1 MSLKSDKDTI
11 CYKVDK
17 SIDLAK
23 ESMKTQTLDIYS
35 LIQNLDNIRKDAMR
49 MERAIKLRKEV
60 MLKHNLE
67 DEYQTLKGKR
77 NEQTGINTVPVGT
90 EFTKD
95 IPEFEVI
102 IKDKDGKII
111 YQNQTLSGVCSFVEK
126 IEDID
131 EQGMIDGQTQ
141 QFAFGHDLAIW
152 YAFDQLRQGIE
163 TQMVRIALALRN
175 SIQNKSFSDPQ
186 KKKAILDRINKR

>member
-17 SIDLAK
+17 SIDIVKTSL
-23 ESMKTQTLDIYS
+23 KTQTLDAYT
-35 LIQNLDNIRKDAMR
+35 LVENLDNIRKDAMR

-77 NEQTGINTVPVGT
+77 NAQTGINTVPVGFKQT
-90 EFTKD
+90 ED

-102 IKDKDGKII
+102 IKDKEGKTI
-111 YQNQTLSGVCSFVEK
+111 YQNHTLSGVVSFVER

-131 EQGMIDGQTQ
+131 EQGMIDGTTQ
-141 QFAFGHDLAIW
+141 QFAFGHDIAVW